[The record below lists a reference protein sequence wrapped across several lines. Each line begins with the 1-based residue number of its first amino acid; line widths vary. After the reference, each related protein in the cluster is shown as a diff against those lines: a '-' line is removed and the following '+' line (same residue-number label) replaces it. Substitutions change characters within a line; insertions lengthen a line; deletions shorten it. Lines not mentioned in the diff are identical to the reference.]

1 MVYNKYIKLEVF
13 TMPRY
18 KKSPEEQAAE
28 RERKENLRNIMKGLD
43 IKNFNDIQDV
53 FKMMVG
59 EILENGLEGELD
71 DELGYS
77 KYDYRNKE
85 SDNSRNGYSKKTLKT
100 SFGETELKV
109 PRDRNGEFEPQLVKK
124 HQTTLT
130 GDIEEKIIS
139 MYAKGMTTKDI
150 ESHIQEIY
158 GLECSDTTI
167 SRITDKVLPVVREWQ
182 SRPLEEIYAVVFM
195 DAIHFHVRSEGQIV
209 KKAVYIA
216 IGIRMDGIKEVMG
229 MWVGENE
236 SAKFW
241 LSVMN
246 GLKNRGV
253 ADILIACV
261 DGLTGFPTAIEAV
274 FPNTEIQQCVIH
286 QIRNTT
292 KFVSYKDIKALMA
305 DLKRVYAAVDE
316 TTALAALDEFD
327 EKWSNKYPKIAVSWR
342 NNWANLSTY
351 FKYPQEVR
359 TLIYTTNTIEGF
371 NRQLRKVTKNKGV
384 FPTDDSLLKMLYLA
398 MIDITK
404 KWTGKRKDWGQ
415 IHSQLEIFFADRLP
429 D

>member
-1 MVYNKYIKLEVF
+1 
-13 TMPRY
+13 MPRY
-18 KKSPEEQAAE
+18 RLSPEERAAE
-28 RERKENLRNIMKGLD
+28 QERKENLRNIMKGLEV
-43 IKNFNDIQDV
+43 KNFDDLKDV

-59 EILENGLEGELD
+59 EMLENGLDGELD
-71 DELGYS
+71 DALGYT
-77 KYDYRNKE
+77 KYDYRHKE
-85 SDNSRNGYSKKTLKT
+85 GENSRNGYSKKTLKT
-100 SFGETELKV
+100 SFGETEIKV
-109 PRDRNGEFEPQLVKK
+109 PRDREGEFEPQLIKK
-124 HQTTLT
+124 NQTTLT

-139 MYAKGMTTKDI
+139 MYAKGMTTSDI
-150 ESHIQEIY
+150 EAHIKDIY

-167 SRITDKVLPVVREWQ
+167 SRITDKILSVVREWQ

-216 IGIRMDGIKEVMG
+216 IGINMDGIKEVLG

-246 GLKNRGV
+246 SLKNRGLE
-253 ADILIACV
+253 DILIACV
-261 DGLTGFPTAIEAV
+261 DGLTGFTNAIEAV
-274 FPNTEIQQCVIH
+274 YPKTEIQQCIIH

-305 DLKRVYAAVDE
+305 DLKKVYAAVDE
-316 TTALAALDEFD
+316 TTALTELDNFE
-327 EKWSNKYPKIAVSWR
+327 EKWSNKYPKIAISWR
-342 NNWANLSTY
+342 VNWANLSTY
-351 FKYPQEVR
+351 FKYPEAVR

-371 NRQLRKVTKNKGV
+371 NRQLRKVTKNKSV

-415 IHSQLEIFFADRLP
+415 IHSQLEIYFAERLP
-429 D
+429 E